1 MNQSALNLIA
11 VTVFAFT
18 MLSLLGPVIHVSPLV
33 TAIAAGGLL
42 GAATLDTLS
51 WQGRG
56 GALLL
61 DWVAGFSPE
70 HRARVLRHE
79 AGHFLVAH
87 HLDIPITGYTLS
99 AWEALRQGQSG
110 AGGVSFDTTQLDAEL
125 LQGKLSAQQID
136 RYCTVW
142 MAGIAAET
150 LVYGNAEGGGND
162 RQTLYALWNAL
173 RRSPAEAALKERW
186 ATLQAKTILE
196 ANRAAYDRL
205 VAAMERRD
213 SVEACR
219 AVLDSPLDATSPSAA

>member
-11 VTVFAFT
+11 ITIFSFT
-18 MLSLLGPVIHVSPLV
+18 MLSLLGPVVHVSPLV

-42 GAATLDTLS
+42 GVATLDTFS

-56 GALLL
+56 GTLLL

-99 AWEALRQGQSG
+99 AWEALRQGQPG
-110 AGGVSFDTTQLDAEL
+110 AGGVSFDTTHLDTEL
-125 LQGKLSAQQID
+125 AQGKLSAQQID

-162 RQTLYALWNAL
+162 RQTLYMLWNGL

-186 ATLQAKTILE
+186 ATLQAKNLLE
-196 ANRAAYDRL
+196 ANRTAYDRL
-205 VAAMERRD
+205 VKAMERRD
-213 SVEACR
+213 SVAACR
-219 AVLDSPLDATSPSAA
+219 EVLESPTTPPLPNA

>member
-18 MLSLLGPVIHVSPLV
+18 MLSLLGPVVHVSPLV

-56 GALLL
+56 GTLLL

-87 HLDIPITGYTLS
+87 HLNIPITGYTLS
-99 AWEALRQGQSG
+99 AWEALRQGQPG
-110 AGGVSFDTTQLDAEL
+110 AGGVNFDTTHLDTEL
-125 LQGKLSAQQID
+125 AQGKLSAQQID

-162 RQTLYALWNAL
+162 RQMLYALWNAL

-219 AVLDSPLDATSPSAA
+219 TVLDRPL